1 MYRHSRLYAVI
12 SYITWIG
19 FIIAMVARDPADPL
33 VRRHL
38 NQALLINLIETVS
51 RILARFAIFAP
62 AAFILDLAALV
73 FFFMGIIRALNMDSR
88 PLPLIGEIELI
99 H

>member
-19 FIIAMVARDPADPL
+19 FAIALIARDPADPL

-38 NQALLINLIETVS
+38 NQALLINLLETVS
-51 RILARFAIFAP
+51 RILGRFSFFGP
-62 AAFILDLAALV
+62 ATFVIDLAVLV

-99 H
+99 R

>member
-19 FIIAMVARDPADPL
+19 FVIAFIGRDPADPL

-38 NQALLINLIETVS
+38 NQALLINILETIS
-51 RILARFAIFAP
+51 RILGRFALFGP
-62 AAFILDLAALV
+62 VTFIIDLAVLV

>member
-19 FIIAMVARDPADPL
+19 FVVALIARDPADPL

-38 NQALLINLIETVS
+38 NQALLINILETIS
-51 RILARFAIFAP
+51 SILGRFAIFGP
-62 AAFILDLAALV
+62 VTFIIDLAVLV